1 VPLIV
6 AGAVGALFAASSSAV
21 PSPGKR
27 IAGATSRGQ
36 FAVTTAHAT
45 ISRPKVI
52 YARVF
57 GRSNRS
63 TFIVA
68 CTKGVDVSA
77 NTTNHK
83 GPGVWKLPIMHG
95 ADTCDVTASAAG
107 SGRVALEIRAL

>member
-1 VPLIV
+1 ML
-6 AGAVGALFAASSSAV
+6 AGAVAGLFAAPSSAV
-21 PSPGKR
+21 LTPGMR
-27 IAGATSRGQ
+27 IAGGTSTGQ
-36 FAVTTAHAT
+36 FAITTAHT
-45 ISRPKVI
+45 TVSHPKAI

-83 GPGVWKLPIMHG
+83 GPGVWKLPMTRG
-95 ADTCDVTASAAG
+95 ADTCEVTARASG